1 MRNRRGRGARTH
13 ACRAETH
20 LGAWFHF
27 TLTALLIAPALF
39 AQTPTIVL
47 RAGTVLDGKGGV
59 SRNRSIVV
67 QGSTIKSIDASA
79 PASAYDLRNLTVLPG
94 MIDTHV
100 HIAWHFGPDG
110 RYQPRDDSQVTA
122 LGYAME
128 NAYVTL
134 MGGFTTVQSVGSP
147 IDKDLKF
154 AINRGV
160 LPGSRVLT
168 SLRAISDP
176 RQTPEQIREA
186 VRKMGADGADL
197 IKIFASKSMRDGGG
211 QTLSKE
217 QIEAACGE
225 AKTLNL
231 RAIVHVYQPE
241 TIKQVADAGCTA
253 AEHGTLAD
261 ADALKELAA
270 RGTYFDP
277 NIGVVA
283 QNYLANKARFLGFG
297 NYTEEGMAAM
307 QKSIP
312 LALAVFKQAL
322 ATPNL
327 KIVLGT
333 DAVAGA
339 HGRNVEELVV
349 RVQDGGQDPMAA
361 IVSGTSLS
369 AQSLNLGD
377 KIGTLAP
384 GMEADIIGV
393 EGDPLK
399 DITALRRVVFVMKG
413 GKVYKYQPGNKTGK

>member
-1 MRNRRGRGARTH
+1 M
-13 ACRAETH
+13 
-20 LGAWFHF
+20 
-27 TLTALLIAPALF
+27 
-39 AQTPTIVL
+39 
-47 RAGTVLDGKGGV
+47 TVD
-59 SRNRSIVV
+59 
-67 QGSTIKSIDASA
+67 
-79 PASAYDLRNLTVLPG
+79 
-94 MIDTHV
+94 
-100 HIAWHFGPDG
+100 
-110 RYQPRDDSQVTA
+110 
-122 LGYAME
+122 
-128 NAYVTL
+128 
-134 MGGFTTVQSVGSP
+134 
-147 IDKDLKF
+147 
-154 AINRGV
+154 
-160 LPGSRVLT
+160 
-168 SLRAISDP
+168 
-176 RQTPEQIREA
+176 QIRES
-186 VRKMGADGADL
+186 VRSMKADGADL

-225 AKTLNL
+225 AKAQNL
-231 RAIVHVYQPE
+231 RAIVHVYQPV

-261 ADALKELAA
+261 SEALQEMAA

-322 ATPNL
+322 KTPNL

-339 HGRNVEELVV
+339 HGHNVEEIVV
-349 RVQDGGQDPMAA
+349 RVRDGGQDPMAA
-361 IVSGTSLS
+361 IVAGTSLS

-384 GMEADIIGV
+384 GMEADIVGV
-393 EGDPLK
+393 DGDPLQ

-413 GKVYKYQPGNKTGK
+413 GKVFKYQPALKNSK

>member
-1 MRNRRGRGARTH
+1 MKIANFS
-13 ACRAETH
+13 
-20 LGAWFHF
+20 LG
-27 TLTALLIAPALF
+27 TLLTAASLL
-39 AQTPTIVL
+39 AQTPAIVL

-59 SRNRSIVV
+59 SHNRTIVV
-67 QGSTIKSIDASA
+67 QGATIKTIEGSGPA
-79 PASAYDLRNLTVLPG
+79 PDYDLRNITLLPG

-100 HIAWHFGPDG
+100 HIAWHFGTDG
-110 RYQPRDDSQVTA
+110 RYQPRDDSPQTS

-128 NAYVTL
+128 NAYATL

-147 IDKDLKF
+147 IDKDLRD

-160 LPGSRVLT
+160 LPGPRVLT
-168 SLRAISDP
+168 SLRAVTDP
-176 RQTPEQIREA
+176 RLSVDQIREA
-186 VRKMGADGADL
+186 VRKMAADGADV

-225 AKTLNL
+225 AKALKL
-231 RAIVHVYQPE
+231 RAVVHVYQPE
-241 TIKQVADAGCTA
+241 TIRQVADAGCA
-253 AEHGTLAD
+253 SAEHGTLAD
-261 ADALKELAA
+261 AGALKELAA
-270 RGTYFDP
+270 RGAYFDP

-283 QNYLANKARFLGFG
+283 QNYLANKARFIGFG

-327 KIVLGT
+327 KIVMGT

-339 HGRNVEELVV
+339 HGHNAEELVV
-349 RVQDGGQDPMAA
+349 RVREGGQDPMAA
-361 IVSGTSLS
+361 VISGTSLA

-384 GMEADIIGV
+384 GMEADIVGV
-393 EGDPLK
+393 QGDPLK

-413 GKVYKYQPGNKTGK
+413 GKVFKNQPGNENGK

>member
-1 MRNRRGRGARTH
+1 M
-13 ACRAETH
+13 CV
-20 LGAWFHF
+20 
-27 TLTALLIAPALF
+27 APLF
-39 AQTPTIVL
+39 AQTVVL
-47 RAGTVLDGKGGV
+47 RTGTVLDGKGGTA
-59 SRNRSIVV
+59 RNQTIVV
-67 QGSTIKSIDASA
+67 EGSTIKSMDASG
-79 PASAYDLRNLTVLPG
+79 PAATYDLRNITVLPG

-100 HIAWHFGPDG
+100 HIGWHFGPDG
-110 RYQPRDDSQVTA
+110 RYQPRDDSQTTA
-122 LGYAME
+122 FGYAAE
-128 NAYVTL
+128 NAWVT
-134 MGGFTTVQSVGSP
+134 MIGGVTTVQSVGSP
-147 IDKDLKF
+147 IDKDLRD

-168 SLRAISDP
+168 SIRAINDP
-176 RQTPEQIREA
+176 KLTPEQIREA
-186 VRKMGADGADL
+186 VRKFKADGADL
-197 IKIFASKSMRDGGG
+197 IKMFASKSMRDGGG

-225 AKTLNL
+225 AKAQGL
-231 RAIVHVYQPE
+231 RAIVHVYQPV

-261 ADALKELAA
+261 ADSLQELAA

-297 NYTEEGMAAM
+297 NYTEEGMAQM

-322 ATPNL
+322 KTPNL

-339 HGRNVEELVV
+339 HGHNLEELVV
-349 RVQDGGQDPMAA
+349 RVRDGGQDPMAA
-361 IVSGTSLS
+361 IVSGTSLA
-369 AQSLNLGD
+369 AQSLGMGD

-384 GMEADIIGV
+384 GMEADIIGLD
-393 EGDPLK
+393 GDPLQ

-413 GKVYKYQPGNKTGK
+413 GKVYKYQPVMKK

>member
-1 MRNRRGRGARTH
+1 MKIVN
-13 ACRAETH
+13 
-20 LGAWFHF
+20 F
-27 TLTALLIAPALF
+27 TLVTLLTASLL
-39 AQTPTIVL
+39 AQTPPIVL
-47 RAGTVLDGKGGV
+47 RAGTILDGKGGILH
-59 SRNRSIVV
+59 NRTIVV
-67 QGSTIKSIDASA
+67 QGSTIKTIEGSGPTPD
-79 PASAYDLRNLTVLPG
+79 YDLRNMTLLPG

-110 RYQPRDDSQVTA
+110 RYQPRDDSPQTS

-134 MGGFTTVQSVGSP
+134 MSGFTTVQSVGSL
-147 IDKDLKF
+147 IDKDLRD

-160 LPGSRVLT
+160 LPGPRVLT
-168 SLRAISDP
+168 SLRAINDP
-176 RQTPEQIREA
+176 RLSEEQIRDA
-186 VRKMGADGADL
+186 VAKMAADGADV

-225 AKTLNL
+225 AKVRNL

-241 TIKQVADAGCTA
+241 TIKQVAAAGCTA

-261 ADALKELAA
+261 ASALKELAA
-270 RGTYFDP
+270 RGAYFDP

-283 QNYLANKARFLGFG
+283 QNYLANKARFLGLG
-297 NYTEEGMAAM
+297 NYTEEGMSAM

-312 LALAVFKQAL
+312 LSLAVFKQAL

-339 HGRNVEELVV
+339 HGHNAEELVV
-349 RVQDGGQDPMAA
+349 RVRNRS
-361 IVSGTSLS
+361 IS
-369 AQSLNLGD
+369 ATRL
-377 KIGTLAP
+377 
-384 GMEADIIGV
+384 V
-393 EGDPLK
+393 R
-399 DITALRRVVFVMKG
+399 LRREWKPISSESRAIRSKILRLYG
-413 GKVYKYQPGNKTGK
+413 GLFSL